1 MTRTHKHLHGYAS
14 TSITKAVAICCAQM
28 RPAVAQQQ
36 WSKTTRGTGS
46 QA

>member
-1 MTRTHKHLHGYAS
+1 MIRTNQHLHGYAS
-14 TSITKAVAICCAQM
+14 TSITKADAICCAQM

-36 WSKTTRGTGS
+36 WSKSTYGTGS

>member
-1 MTRTHKHLHGYAS
+1 MTRTHKHLHGHAS

-28 RPAVAQQQ
+28 RPVVAQQ
-36 WSKTTRGTGS
+36 WSKSTRGTGS